1 MGIVKRC
8 SHAGAGGGADAA
20 GEGGGAAAPDGRAPE
35 AAAGH
40 VSGDYRIP
48 SALHLPVHVDASE
61 LGAQW
66 ST

>member
-1 MGIVKRC
+1 MGIVNRC

-40 VSGDYRIP
+40 VPGDHRIP
-48 SALHLPVHVDASE
+48 STVLFPVHVDAPE
-61 LGAQW
+61 LWARW
-66 ST
+66 S